1 MDFKEAVNIVHE
13 YGISLLDHPKSN
25 VRFVAVANKD
35 SGPLGESTDFC
46 VTAYVDRKLTATQ
59 LRTRGISSFASSFSS
74 ISGVQAG
81 RRDID
86 VVETTGAIEP
96 MPALRT
102 PTAQRGRYGGPP
114 PALNAQKRFQQLRC
128 GIGVTNPTNEY
139 PNFLSVGTAGFYM
152 TDEEGNLFLVSNNHV
167 IGRSNAAANGESIV
181 QPGTLDLTDSELNLM
196 PTFNK
201 LINELEIG
209 GVVGVVQ
216 LQFPTTTG
224 TPNNTVDAA
233 IAQLYD
239 TGREFDDLDRV
250 TYGGAIHGVAS
261 PYSFDVVTGMLRQS
275 SRVYKVGRTT
285 GYTEG
290 NVVGI
295 AGVANVP
302 YDGGTARFIDQI
314 IIAPTEDNEG
324 DFSDSGDS
332 GSGILN
338 NKHELV
344 GLLFAGNGQ
353 HTFANPI
360 QNVIDQIR
368 LAADIASLEVIEG

>member
-1 MDFKEAVNIVHE
+1 MDFKQAVSVVHNH
-13 YGISLLDHPKSN
+13 GISMLDDPKSN

-35 SGPLGESTDFC
+35 TGPLDQATDFC
-46 VTAYVDRKLTATQ
+46 VTAYVDQKLTAAQ
-59 LRTRGISSFASSFSS
+59 LKTRSVSAFASSFSA

-96 MPALRT
+96 MPALRA
-102 PTAQRGRYGGPP
+102 PTAQRGRFGGPP

-128 GIGVTNPTNEY
+128 GIGVTNPTDEY
-139 PNFLSVGTAGFYM
+139 PSFLSVGTAGFYM
-152 TDEEGNLFLVSNNHV
+152 TDDGGSLFLVSNNHV
-167 IGRSNAAANGESIV
+167 IGRSNVAANGESVV
-181 QPGTLDLTDSELNLM
+181 QPGTLDLTDSEINLM
-196 PTFNK
+196 PTFND

-216 LQFPTTTG
+216 LQFPNAAG

-233 IAQLYD
+233 IAQLFES
-239 TGREFDDLDRV
+239 GREFDDLDRV
-250 TYGGAIHGVAS
+250 TYGGTIRGVAT
-261 PYSFDVVTGMLRQS
+261 PYSVDSSTGALHQS

-290 NVVGI
+290 NVIGI

-302 YDGGTARFIDQI
+302 YEGGTARFVDQLV
-314 IIAPTEDNEG
+314 IAPTDDNEG
-324 DFSDSGDS
+324 DFSDGGDS

-338 NKHELV
+338 DGHELA
-344 GLLFAGNGQ
+344 GLLFAGNGL

-360 QNVIDQIR
+360 HNVIDQIR
-368 LAADIASLEVIEG
+368 VAAGIASLEVLEG